1 MKSYKKFKYM
11 FYKDLWY
18 SVILCL
24 TILFVG
30 SGRDYACLSPVGF
43 YDFPYAAHC
52 WHAAVVLTP
61 FKTAAELPSLA
72 DKHTALTMPVTF

>member
-43 YDFPYAAHC
+43 YDSFRML
-52 WHAAVVLTP
+52 LTVDM
-61 FKTAAELPSLA
+61 LL
-72 DKHTALTMPVTF
+72 LY